1 MSTTK
6 KNVTA
11 NKFYNNETAIN
22 EIFEL
27 AKKLDSNAT
36 LLVKQSTDE
45 RYITLYGE
53 NGVKARSQVWFCSKK
68 IDVYVG
74 NNVVNQSLNNV
85 CELAVIDNVGK
96 AKHSKN
102 ERVLSYSSFES
113 VKSFFESVINDMNKQ
128 SENKETENK
137 ESANKESANK
147 KAQSKK
153 RSTTKK
159 KASEK
164 VS

>member
-11 NKFYNNETAIN
+11 NKFYNNKTAIN

-53 NGVKARSQVWFCSKK
+53 NGVNAHSQVWFCSKK
-68 IDVYVG
+68 IDIYVG
-74 NNVVNQSLNNV
+74 NNVVNQSLANIAQ
-85 CELAVIDNVGK
+85 LAGVDNVGK

-102 ERVLSYSSFES
+102 EIVLSYSSFES
-113 VKSFFESVINDMNKQ
+113 VKSFFESVINDINKQ
-128 SENKETENK
+128 SEKTENKETE
-137 ESANKESANK
+137 NKESANK

-153 RSTTKK
+153 RTTKK

>member
-11 NKFYNNETAIN
+11 NKFYSNDVAIN

-45 RYITLYGE
+45 KYITLFSDG
-53 NGVKARSQVWFCSKK
+53 GVKSRSQVWFCSKK

-74 NNVVNQSLNNV
+74 NNVVNQSLANV
-85 CELAVIDNVGK
+85 ANIAVIDNVGK

-102 ERVLSYSSFES
+102 EIVLSYASFES
-113 VKSFFESVINDMNKQ
+113 VKSFFESVLSDMSKQ
-128 SENKETENK
+128 SEKTTEK
-137 ESANKESANK
+137 TAKQSEKTAKQSSKRK
-147 KAQSKK
+147 TQTSKK
-153 RSTTKK
+153 RD
-159 KASEK
+159 KAS
-164 VS
+164 

>member
-6 KNVTA
+6 KNVTV

-27 AKKLDSNAT
+27 AKKLDSKAT

-45 RYITLYGE
+45 RYITLFGE
-53 NGVKARSQVWFCSKK
+53 NGVKARCQVWICSKK

-74 NNVVNQSLNNV
+74 NNVANQSLNNV

-102 ERVLSYSSFES
+102 ERVLSYASFDA
-113 VKSFFESVINDMNKQ
+113 VKSFFESVLSDMKKQ
-128 SENKETENK
+128 TEKKETEKK
-137 ESANKESANK
+137 ESAKS

-153 RSTTKK
+153 RTTKK
-159 KASEK
+159 KESEK